1 MSFKQSIVLLFILTG
16 CQHSVD
22 SASNVYVY
30 EQQPDY
36 AALQR
41 ELEEVYDKDQD
52 IRNIDWDTISSPEVS
67 MAYSKKVM
75 AVDSVNQTRVMPIIE
90 KYGWLPKS
98 KIGEKAASAIFY
110 VVQHSNT
117 ETIEKYLPQ
126 MEALAKKGEASA
138 TDAAKMRDRL
148 LMFQGKK
155 QIYGTQAASWVR
167 PEGKQVIWPI
177 EDVENVNKRRKQV
190 GFTTTVEENAQKL
203 SAEYDPNEVL
213 PNNNITIQ
221 Q

>member
-1 MSFKQSIVLLFILTG
+1 MKLKQSIIILFLLAG
-16 CQHSVD
+16 CQSSVD
-22 SASNVYVY
+22 NASDTSIK

-41 ELEEVYDKDQD
+41 ELEEVYDIDQS
-52 IRNIDWDTISSPEVS
+52 IRNIDWDTISSREAS
-67 MAYSKKVM
+67 IAYSKKMM
-75 AVDSVNQTRVMPIIE
+75 AVDSVNQTRVIPIIE
-90 KYGWLPKS
+90 QYGWLPKS
-98 KIGEKAASAIFY
+98 RIGEKAASAIFY

-126 MEALAKKGEASA
+126 MEELAKKGEASA

-167 PEGKQVIWPI
+167 PEGGQVIWPI
-177 EDVENVNKRRKQV
+177 EEVENVNKRRKEV
-190 GFTTTVEENAQKL
+190 GFTTTVEENAERL
-203 SAEYDPNEVL
+203 NAEFYPNEEL
-213 PNNNITIQ
+213 PNKNNNTQ